1 MNLPRIMHHSK
12 TLHLKLPKHLQRLMQ
27 YFEVNCVAGCCGL
40 DAYDFDRQYAC
51 NAAAEN
57 GEEWM
62 AAALLE
68 LQHLAAEIDSLPDDW
83 EVLCSE
89 MNAGWPKTEAISFF
103 AMLGDQ
109 IGIGTELCRARAEDA
124 DLHRDPDQDAHY

>member
-1 MNLPRIMHHSK
+1 
-12 TLHLKLPKHLQRLMQ
+12 MQ

-62 AAALLE
+62 DAALLE
-68 LQHLAAEIDSLPDDW
+68 LQQIAAEIDSLPADW

-89 MNAGWPKTEAISFF
+89 MNAGWPRAEAICFCD
-103 AMLGDQ
+103 MLGDE
-109 IGIGTELCRARAEDA
+109 IGVGIELSRARAEEVGSR
-124 DLHRDPDQDAHY
+124 HDPN